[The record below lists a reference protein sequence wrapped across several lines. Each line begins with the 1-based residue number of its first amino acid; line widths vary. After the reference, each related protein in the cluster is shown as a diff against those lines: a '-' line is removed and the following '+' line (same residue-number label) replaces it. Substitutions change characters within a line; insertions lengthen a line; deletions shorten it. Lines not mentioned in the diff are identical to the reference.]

1 MTAYLGTDDVNSY
14 IVATTPQPDM
24 AVAPN
29 FERFSGIEGSPEL
42 VNPASSDG
50 AWNSGTDYGPTPR
63 PGQLSQPLGQ
73 TYTRG
78 PLQGTVG
85 VIGGQ
90 PLPVRA
96 WESADDSAATRGYTP
111 SKTPSV
117 QHRLGEI
124 AELRYVHE
132 HLVVVVPVAKRLDF
146 AAYLQLCCISHGV
159 PPCRFQRSSETCW
172 LAAAVVIPPRSDVP
186 IL

>member
-117 QHRLGEI
+117 QHRLGDGQNAQLLAQTVILSEI
-124 AELRYVHE
+124 TSSPP
-132 HLVVVVPVAKRLDF
+132 VPGDLTS
-146 AAYLQLCCISHGV
+146 I
-159 PPCRFQRSSETCW
+159 
-172 LAAAVVIPPRSDVP
+172 LAGQA
-186 IL
+186 

>member
-29 FERFSGIEGSPEL
+29 FERFSGLEGSPEL
-42 VNPASSDG
+42 DHPASGDG
-50 AWNSGTDYGPTPR
+50 AWNSGSDYGMTPR
-63 PGQLSQPLGQ
+63 PGQLSQPVGQ
-73 TYTRG
+73 TYTKG

-111 SKTPSV
+111 SKTPSI
-117 QHRLGEI
+117 QHRLGDGQNFQGLAQTVI
-124 AELRYVHE
+124 LSELT
-132 HLVVVVPVAKRLDF
+132 
-146 AAYLQLCCISHGV
+146 QN
-159 PPCRFQRSSETCW
+159 PPQPGDLTSI
-172 LAAAVVIPPRSDVP
+172 LAGQA
-186 IL
+186 

>member
-14 IVATTPQPDM
+14 IVATTPQADQ

-42 VNPASSDG
+42 INPASSLG
-50 AWNSGTDYGPTPR
+50 AWNSGQDYGATPR

-90 PLPVRA
+90 PLPVRP
-96 WESADDSAATRGYTP
+96 WESSEDSAYSRGYTR
-111 SKTPSV
+111 SKTPSI
-117 QHRLGEI
+117 QHRLGDGQNAQLLAQTVILSEI
-124 AELRYVHE
+124 SSSPP
-132 HLVVVVPVAKRLDF
+132 VPGDLTS
-146 AAYLQLCCISHGV
+146 I
-159 PPCRFQRSSETCW
+159 
-172 LAAAVVIPPRSDVP
+172 LAGQA
-186 IL
+186 